1 MLKHKNIIN
10 ILFLLAITLAGN
22 IVLSSCSQEEG
33 TTSDSA
39 TQKMKFSF
47 SSDDSESGL
56 AKAATRGTAETKTT
70 LSSSIGMSCYTGTWN
85 DDASLPDFF
94 YNEEIV
100 DPGTG
105 TWMTSG
111 SYFKPDTGTKRRYF
125 AYYPYLNADVDE
137 LHNMTISEST
147 QPGYPTIDYSVPD
160 AVADQQDLMVG
171 NTDESA
177 FGETLDVVSLNLRHL
192 LTAVRFAVGTSIP
205 TCKVTK
211 ITIKNVFYSGSYIYP
226 NETWSSINDENVKTF
241 TQQLS
246 KQINSTDAAG
256 TYITND
262 KQSFMMMPQTV
273 PNNATLEI
281 IINDGQDHTLTTKLG
296 GKVWG
301 RAKVVTYNIS
311 ITSLTKMT
319 VTSDIVDWSTA
330 DSFTGEVSDA
340 SNVRNSGDINEWDP
354 GKNMSN
360 K

>member
-1 MLKHKNIIN
+1 M
-10 ILFLLAITLAGN
+10 LAGN
-22 IVLSSCSQEEG
+22 TVLSSCSQEEN
-33 TTSDSA
+33 TTTDSA
-39 TQKMKFSF
+39 TQRMKFSF
-47 SSDDSESGL
+47 SSDDSESTA

-70 LSSSIGMSCYTGTWN
+70 LSSSIGMSCYIGAWN

-105 TWMTSG
+105 TWTTTN

-125 AYYPYLNADVDE
+125 AYYPYLNTDVDE
-137 LHNMTISEST
+137 LHNMTISESNH
-147 QPGYPTIDYSVPD
+147 PGYPTIDYTVPD

-177 FGETLDVVSLNLRHL
+177 FGETLDVVSLKLSHL
-192 LTAVRFAVGTSIP
+192 LTAIRFAVGTSIP

-211 ITIKNVFYSGSYIYP
+211 ITIKGVYYSGSYTYP
-226 NETWSSINDENVKTF
+226 NTTWSSVNDENVKTF

-256 TYITND
+256 TYITDD
-262 KQSFMMMPQTV
+262 KQSFMMIPQTV

-296 GKVWG
+296 GKLWE

-354 GKNMSN
+354 GKNVSN